1 MKKSWIFVWTII
13 LTLTI
18 GLSVYFIKSMIDAN
32 KVYPVEGANFTLND
46 IVSKLNENATV
57 KKYRWH
63 PTTRKNVIVI
73 NKFEF
78 KYVDGC
84 LVLKTSNKNGRDI
97 FPYLLDAVESFY
109 GGLDGEYLET
119 GKKFAYG
126 EIQVNGLEYS
136 LNKKVFTIKID
147 LLNKVQKYD
156 ILKQIKGEY
165 IMPIN
170 EIDYEFFKESFLN
183 YKEDYK
189 INNIAMNLSQDNLNY
204 VFKGLISNS
213 ERDYDINLIIKYYD
227 KDKNNI
233 LENKYNLNDFKI
245 DDKFYAPIEINVPL
259 KEINAKDIVY
269 YSINLEK

>member
-13 LTLTI
+13 LTLTV

-32 KVYPVEGANFTLND
+32 KTYPVEGTNFTLND
-46 IVSKLNENATV
+46 IANKLNENAVV

-78 KYVDGC
+78 KYIDGC

-109 GGLDGEYLET
+109 GGYDGEYLET

-126 EIQVNGLEYS
+126 EIQVDGLEYS

-147 LLNKVQKYD
+147 LLNKVEKYD
-156 ILKQIKGEY
+156 ILKQIKGDY
-165 IMPIN
+165 IMPVN
-170 EIDYEFFKESFLN
+170 EVDYEYFKESFTN

-189 INNIAMNLSQDNLNY
+189 INNISMNLDQNNLNY
-204 VFKGLISNS
+204 IFKGLVSNS
-213 ERDYDINLIIKYYD
+213 ERDYDVNFVIKYYD
-227 KDKNNI
+227 KDKNI
-233 LENKYNLNDFKI
+233 LLNNTYNLKDY
-245 DDKFYAPIEINVPL
+245 DSGDKFYLPIEINIPL
-259 KEINAKDIVY
+259 NEINAKDIVY